1 MIVIFAFETIRIVVV
16 FDLFASSNS
25 SECFFFDIE
34 KRTKKFDVDEFF
46 CDDFD
51 RFFDKCFDDIIVVF
65 DIIVNVIE
73 FNIDE

>member
-16 FDLFASSNS
+16 FDLFASSDSN
-25 SECFFFDIE
+25 ECFFFDIE
-34 KRTKKFDVDEFF
+34 KQAKKFNVDEFV

-51 RFFDKCFDDIIVVF
+51 RFFNECFNNINVIF

>member
-16 FDLFASSNS
+16 FDLFANNDS

-34 KRTKKFDVDEFF
+34 KRAKRFDVDEFF

-51 RFFDKCFDDIIVVF
+51 RFFDECFDDIIVVF

-73 FNIDE
+73 FSIDE

>member
-16 FDLFASSNS
+16 FDLFASSDSN
-25 SECFFFDIE
+25 ECFFFDIK
-34 KRTKKFDVDEFF
+34 KRTKEFDVDEFV

-51 RFFDKCFDDIIVVF
+51 RLFDECFDDINVVF

>member
-16 FDLFASSNS
+16 FDLFASSDS

-34 KRTKKFDVDEFF
+34 KRAKKFDVDEFS

-51 RFFDKCFDDIIVVF
+51 CFFDECFDDINVVF
-65 DIIVNVIE
+65 NIIVNVIK
-73 FNIDE
+73 FSIDE